1 MKKMKKAIALSAAA
15 ILAAAPGAWSQAKPA
30 DTTRAYLNKLFT
42 SKEAADRS
50 TLNKKLQQLS
60 ASGNEKDIDLAVM
73 YYARTEN
80 MRASDSLAEVQVN
93 KFPLGM
99 RARTIAAQEIFK
111 IQNIEAKE
119 TAFKN
124 WEQKYKPQG
133 NGEDVLINDYLVSS
147 IAQEYA
153 KAKNT
158 AKAIEH
164 INKLKVDFW
173 MGNAYSGL
181 GGTFRSTGDLKNAEI
196 YLKKAME
203 SAKVYYDGKLPE
215 ENSSKFAA
223 SGYPG
228 LTMTYA
234 NLLFEMK
241 RYDEALKYAE
251 LVMKNPQTASPTSN
265 YQYARILMALNRN
278 QEAYVKLEEAVK
290 SGKANDEMSQTFKQL
305 YVKVK
310 GSEKGFEQYAAEIKK
325 GIIANVQQKLK
336 KEMVNV
342 PATNFTLKDINGR
355 TVSLSSLKG
364 KVVIL
369 DFWATWCGPCK
380 ASFPAMQ
387 MAVNKYKA
395 DPNVQFLFIHTWER
409 SATPLKDATDFIKSM
424 NYNFDVL
431 MDIKD
436 PETKSNKVVTDYK
449 VQGIPSKF
457 VIDPKGNIRFNLMGF
472 EGGNEIAVEEISMMI
487 DMARKG

>member
-1 MKKMKKAIALSAAA
+1 MKKMNKAIVLSAVA
-15 ILAAAPGAWSQAKPA
+15 IIAAAPVAWSQTKPA
-30 DTTRAYLNKLFT
+30 DTTRAYLNRLLM
-42 SKEAADRS
+42 SKEPADKSLMNRE
-50 TLNKKLQQLS
+50 LKMLS
-60 ASGNEKDIDLAVM
+60 SSAHEKDVDLAVIF
-73 YYARTEN
+73 YARNEN
-80 MRASDSLAEVQVN
+80 MKASDSLAEVQIK
-93 KFPLGM
+93 KFPTGM
-99 RARTIAAQEIFK
+99 RARSEAAQEIFK
-111 IQNIEAKE
+111 LKAVAEKEA
-119 TAFKN
+119 AYKN
-124 WEQKYKPQG
+124 WIQKYNPQG
-133 NGEDVLINDYLVSS
+133 NGEDVLVNDYIVSS

-153 KAKNT
+153 KEKNT
-158 AKAIEH
+158 AKAIEY
-164 INKLKVDFW
+164 IEKLRVDFW

-181 GGTFRSTGDLKNAEI
+181 GNTFQSTGDLKNAEI

-203 SAKVYYDGKLPE
+203 SAKTYYDGKLPD

-241 RYDEALKYAE
+241 RYNEALRYAE
-251 LVMKNPQTASPTSN
+251 MVMKNPKTASPNSN
-265 YQYARILMALNRN
+265 YQYAKILMALDRN
-278 QEAYVKLEEAVK
+278 EEAYVMLEEAVK
-290 SGKANDEMSQTFKQL
+290 SGKANDEMSQTFKKL

-310 GSEKGFEQYAAEIKK
+310 GSEKGFDQYAAEIKK
-325 GIIANVQQKLK
+325 GILASIQQKLK
-336 KEMVNV
+336 KEMLNT
-342 PATNFTLKDINGR
+342 PATDFALKDIDGK
-355 TVSLSSLKG
+355 TVTLSSLKG

-387 MAVNKYKA
+387 MAVNKYKS

-409 SATPLKDATDFIKSM
+409 SATPAKDAADFIKSM
-424 NYNFDVL
+424 NYKFDIL
-431 MDIKD
+431 MDTKD
-436 PETKSNKVVTDYK
+436 ADTKTNKVVTDYK
-449 VQGIPSKF
+449 VKGIPSKF

>member
-1 MKKMKKAIALSAAA
+1 MKQINKAIILSAAA
-15 ILAAAPGAWSQAKPA
+15 VFTLAPVVKSQSKPA
-30 DTTRAYLNKLFT
+30 DTTRAYLNKLLM
-42 SKEAADRS
+42 SKEPTDKA
-50 TLNKKLQQLS
+50 LFNQKLQVLS
-60 ASGNEKDIDLAVM
+60 ASESEKDVDMAVVF
-73 YYARTEN
+73 YARGEN
-80 MRASDSLAEVQVN
+80 MRSSDSLSAVQIR

-99 RARTIAAQEIFK
+99 RARNEAAQEIFK
-111 IQNIEAKE
+111 LKTVEEKDAAYRGWIQKFN
-119 TAFKN
+119 
-124 WEQKYKPQG
+124 PQG
-133 NGEDVLINDYLVSS
+133 NGEDVLINDYMVSS

-153 KAKNT
+153 KKKNT
-158 AKAIEH
+158 SKAIEF
-164 INKLKVDFW
+164 INELRVDFW

-181 GGTFRSTGDLKNAEI
+181 GGTFKAIGDLTNAEI

-203 SAKVYYDGKLPE
+203 SAKTYYDGKLPD

-241 RYDEALKYAE
+241 RYKEALTYAE
-251 LVMKNPQTASPTSN
+251 MVMKNPQTASPTSN
-265 YQYARILMALNRN
+265 YQYAKILMALNRN
-278 QEAYVKLEEAVK
+278 QEAYAKLEEAVK
-290 SGKANDEMSQTFKQL
+290 SGKANDEMSQAFKKL

-310 GSEKGFEQYAAEIKK
+310 GTEKGFDQYAAEIRK
-325 GIIANVQQKLK
+325 GILANIQQKLK
-336 KEMVNV
+336 KEMLNA
-342 PATNFTLKDINGR
+342 PATDFVLKDIDGN
-355 TVSLSSLKG
+355 TVTLSSLKG

-395 DPNVQFLFIHTWER
+395 DPNVKFLFIHTWER
-409 SATPLKDATDFIKSM
+409 SATPTKDAAEFIKSM
-424 NYNFDVL
+424 NYKFDVL
-431 MDIKD
+431 MDTKD
-436 PETKSNKVVTDYK
+436 PETKANKVVGDYK
-449 VQGIPSKF
+449 VKGIPSKF

-472 EGGNEIAVEEISMMI
+472 EGGNDIAVEEISMMI

>member
-1 MKKMKKAIALSAAA
+1 MKQINKAIILSAAA
-15 ILAAAPGAWSQAKPA
+15 VFTLAPVVKSQSKPA
-30 DTTRAYLNKLFT
+30 DTTRAYLNKLLM
-42 SKEAADRS
+42 SKEPTDKA
-50 TLNKKLQQLS
+50 LFNQKLQVLS
-60 ASGNEKDIDLAVM
+60 ASESEKDVDMAVVF
-73 YYARTEN
+73 YARGEN
-80 MRASDSLAEVQVN
+80 MRSSDSLSAVQIK

-99 RARTIAAQEIFK
+99 RARNEAAQEIFK
-111 IQNIEAKE
+111 LKTVEEKDTDYRGWIQKFN
-119 TAFKN
+119 
-124 WEQKYKPQG
+124 PQG
-133 NGEDVLINDYLVSS
+133 NGEDVLINDYMVSS

-153 KAKNT
+153 KKKNT
-158 AKAIEH
+158 SKAIEF
-164 INKLKVDFW
+164 INKLRVDFW

-181 GGTFRSTGDLKNAEI
+181 GGAFKAIGDLTNAEI

-203 SAKVYYDGKLPE
+203 SAKTYYDEKLPD

-241 RYDEALKYAE
+241 RYKEALTYAE
-251 LVMKNPQTASPTSN
+251 MVMKNPQTASPTSN
-265 YQYARILMALNRN
+265 YQYAKILMALNRN
-278 QEAYVKLEEAVK
+278 QEAYAKLEEAVK
-290 SGKANDEMSQTFKQL
+290 SGKANDEMSQAFKKL

-310 GSEKGFEQYAAEIKK
+310 GTEKGFDQYAAEIRK
-325 GIIANVQQKLK
+325 GILANIQQKLK
-336 KEMVNV
+336 KEMLNA
-342 PATNFTLKDINGR
+342 PATDFVLKDIDGN
-355 TVSLSSLKG
+355 TVTLSSLKG

-395 DPNVQFLFIHTWER
+395 DPNVKFLFIHTWER
-409 SATPLKDATDFIKSM
+409 SATPTKDASEFIKSM
-424 NYNFDVL
+424 NYKFDVL
-431 MDIKD
+431 MDTKD
-436 PETKSNKVVTDYK
+436 PETKANKVVGDYK
-449 VQGIPSKF
+449 VKGIPSKF

-472 EGGNEIAVEEISMMI
+472 EGGNDIAVEEISMMI

>member
-1 MKKMKKAIALSAAA
+1 MKNVNKVIVLSAVAIFAA
-15 ILAAAPGAWSQAKPA
+15 RPAAWSQTKPA
-30 DTTRAYLNKLFT
+30 DTTRAYLNRLFM
-42 SKEAADRS
+42 SKAPADKSVMNTR
-50 TLNKKLQQLS
+50 LKELS
-60 ASGNEKDIDLAVM
+60 SSANEKDMDLAVLF
-73 YYARTEN
+73 YARMEN
-80 MRASDSLAEVQVN
+80 MRASDSLAEVQIK
-93 KFPLGM
+93 KFPVGM
-99 RARTIAAQEIFK
+99 RSRSLAAQEIFK
-111 IQNIEAKE
+111 MKTVSEKDA
-119 TAFKN
+119 AYKN
-124 WEQKYKPQG
+124 WIKIYNPQG
-133 NGEDVLINDYLVSS
+133 NGEDVITNDYLVSS

-153 KAKNT
+153 KEKNT
-158 AKAIEH
+158 AKAIEY
-164 INKLKVDFW
+164 IDKLRVEFW
-173 MGNAYSGL
+173 KGNAYSGL
-181 GGTFRSTGDLKNAEI
+181 GNTFKETGDLKNAEI

-203 SAKVYYDGKLPE
+203 SAKIYYDGKLPD

-241 RYDEALKYAE
+241 RNDEALKYAE
-251 LVMKNPQTASPTSN
+251 LVMKNPKTASPTAN
-265 YQYARILMALNRN
+265 YQYAKILMALNRN
-278 QEAYVKLEEAVK
+278 EEAYTMLEEAVK
-290 SGKANDEMSQTFKQL
+290 SGRASDEMSQTFKKL

-310 GSEKGFEQYAAEIKK
+310 GSEKGFDQYAAEIKK
-325 GIIANVQQKLK
+325 GILAGIQQKLK
-336 KEMVNV
+336 KEMVST
-342 PATNFTLKDINGR
+342 PAKDFILKDIDGK
-355 TVSLSSLKG
+355 TVSLSSLRG

-409 SATPLKDATDFIKSM
+409 SATPLKDAADFIKSM
-424 NYNFDVL
+424 NYQFDVL
-431 MDIKD
+431 MDTKD
-436 PETKSNKVVTDYK
+436 PETKSNKVVSDYNVK
-449 VQGIPSKF
+449 GIPSKF